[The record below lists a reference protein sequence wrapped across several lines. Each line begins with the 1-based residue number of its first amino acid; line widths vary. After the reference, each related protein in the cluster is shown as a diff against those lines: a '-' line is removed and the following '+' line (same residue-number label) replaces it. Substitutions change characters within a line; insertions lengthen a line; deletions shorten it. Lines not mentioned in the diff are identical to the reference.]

1 MRVRTPRAAELAGLL
16 TVEGARATVVAA
28 DRVEITGATSEQIGT
43 MAAAHAIPIFETTT
57 EAADLEDIFL
67 RLTAGAERSEVT
79 S

>member
-1 MRVRTPRAAELAGLL
+1 M
-16 TVEGARATVVAA
+16 
-28 DRVEITGATSEQIGT
+28 EITGATSEQIGT